1 MTTHTMWINQLFM
14 EQENNE
20 KTAIIADVQPVKQ
33 EKKTTRKPRQT
44 RKKAET
50 KKTENPTDD
59 KPRAESTEARRRK
72 TKSTDA
78 HAVESVDDNSKAPA
92 IELTE
97 SVDDSSKA
105 PAIEL
110 TENVDDSSR
119 TPAIEPT
126 ESVNDNSKAPASEP
140 TETPATDN
148 AVPAEGSGQTSDSA
162 TSSPVASR
170 DQAADGVVV
179 QSPSQNGRQ
188 QSTSQTA
195 KPLPPC
201 PTLVIHN
208 IVELVNAPS
217 RQLLLTDQQIQQL
230 SAEEAARRFRWIEG
244 TLALVLDYDIVIS
257 DTNIW
262 LELLTGHTSSHSDP
276 RFNCRLQFERQLEFI
291 SKLTRHRSGRFM
303 MMSETYEEIDRFA
316 SQMEPQSHS
325 DSDFSDDDVC
335 RNIAARLAKRLILS
349 QQRENRLR
357 IEGIGAESHHSAF
370 ADPAII
376 RRCVEL
382 FAQGRRVLLLTND
395 ASVAIRS
402 MGMCDDL
409 QRTNG
414 IDDETWDNIYAPL
427 RPMVMTMDDLKAIDA
442 YTRQYHFLQMATG
455 KAWME
460 DVPRQMRKNDVAPL
474 TLWMEGFRPGDR
486 HPERKQTTQQRKQ
499 NSQPKQ
505 EQKPQ
510 SKQEQKQQPKQEQKS
525 QPKQEQ
531 KPQPK
536 QEQKS
541 QPKQEQKSQPKQDQ
555 KSQPKQEQKPQPKQE
570 QKPQP
575 KQEQKPQPKQ
585 EQKPQPKQEQ
595 KPQPRQEQKPQP
607 KQEQKPQPK
616 QEQKSQPKQEQ
627 KPQPEQEQQSLQPTD
642 VQPAP
647 QEQENQKLQTE
658 AKPARRSSR
667 KKKTTDSAIQTSAES
682 VHDTAANETIAVTAD
697 IQDAATA
704 SKPKRQ
710 GRGRQTRSRQKQGG
724 EMSSAS

>member
-1 MTTHTMWINQLFM
+1 MWINQLFM

-78 HAVESVDDNSKAPA
+78 HAA
-92 IELTE
+92 E

-105 PAIEL
+105 PAIEP
-110 TENVDDSSR
+110 TENVDDNSKA
-119 TPAIEPT
+119 PAIEPT

-148 AVPAEGSGQTSDSA
+148 AVPAEGSGQTSDSD

-170 DQAADGVVV
+170 DQAADDVVV
-179 QSPSQNGRQ
+179 QPPLQNGRQ

-486 HPERKQTTQQRKQ
+486 HPERKQTAQQRKQ

-505 EQKPQ
+505 EQKQQP
-510 SKQEQKQQPKQEQKS
+510 KQEQKQQPKQEQKS

-531 KPQPK
+531 K
-536 QEQKS
+536 S
-541 QPKQEQKSQPKQDQ
+541 QPKQEQKPQS
-555 KSQPKQEQKPQPKQE
+555 KQEQKPQPKQE
-570 QKPQP
+570 QKQQP
-575 KQEQKPQPKQ
+575 KQEQKP
-585 EQKPQPKQEQ
+585 
-595 KPQPRQEQKPQP
+595 
-607 KQEQKPQPK
+607 
-616 QEQKSQPKQEQ
+616 QPKQEQ

>member
-1 MTTHTMWINQLFM
+1 M

-92 IELTE
+92 I
-97 SVDDSSKA
+97 
-105 PAIEL
+105 
-110 TENVDDSSR
+110 
-119 TPAIEPT
+119 
-126 ESVNDNSKAPASEP
+126 EP

-510 SKQEQKQQPKQEQKS
+510 PKQEQKSQPKQEQKQQPKQEQKSQPKQEQKQQPKQEQKQQPKQEQKS

-536 QEQKS
+536 QEQK
-541 QPKQEQKSQPKQDQ
+541 Q
-555 KSQPKQEQKPQPKQE
+555 
-570 QKPQP
+570 
-575 KQEQKPQPKQ
+575 
-585 EQKPQPKQEQ
+585 
-595 KPQPRQEQKPQP
+595 
-607 KQEQKPQPK
+607 
-616 QEQKSQPKQEQ
+616 QPKQEQ

-667 KKKTTDSAIQTSAES
+667 KKKTTDSAMQTSAES

>member
-59 KPRAESTEARRRK
+59 KPRAESTEVRRRK

-78 HAVESVDDNSKAPA
+78 HAA
-92 IELTE
+92 E

-105 PAIEL
+105 PAIEQTENVDDNSKAPAIEQTESVDYSSKAPASEL
-110 TENVDDSSR
+110 TENVDDR
-119 TPAIEPT
+119 IKAPAIEPT
-126 ESVNDNSKAPASEP
+126 E
-140 TETPATDN
+140 TPAKDT
-148 AVPAEGSGQTSDSA
+148 AVPAEGSGQTSDSV

-486 HPERKQTTQQRKQ
+486 HPERKQTAQQRKQ
-499 NSQPKQ
+499 NSQP
-505 EQKPQ
+505 
-510 SKQEQKQQPKQEQKS
+510 KQEQKQQPKQEQKS

-531 KPQPK
+531 KSQPKHEQKPQPK
-536 QEQKS
+536 QELKP
-541 QPKQEQKSQPKQDQ
+541 QPKH
-555 KSQPKQEQKPQPKQE
+555 EQKPQPKQE
-570 QKPQP
+570 QKQQP
-575 KQEQKPQPKQ
+575 KQEQ
-585 EQKPQPKQEQ
+585 
-595 KPQPRQEQKPQP
+595 
-607 KQEQKPQPK
+607 
-616 QEQKSQPKQEQ
+616 
-627 KPQPEQEQQSLQPTD
+627 QSLHPTD

-682 VHDTAANETIAVTAD
+682 VHDTTANETIAVTAD

-724 EMSSAS
+724 ETSSAS

>member
-1 MTTHTMWINQLFM
+1 M

-78 HAVESVDDNSKAPA
+78 HAA
-92 IELTE
+92 E

-119 TPAIEPT
+119 TPASEPT

-148 AVPAEGSGQTSDSA
+148 AAPAEGSGQTPDSD
-162 TSSPVASR
+162 TSSLVASR
-170 DQAADGVVV
+170 DQTADGVVV

-486 HPERKQTTQQRKQ
+486 HPERKQTAQQRKQ

-505 EQKPQ
+505 EQK
-510 SKQEQKQQPKQEQKS
+510 QQPK
-525 QPKQEQ
+525 
-531 KPQPK
+531 
-536 QEQKS
+536 
-541 QPKQEQKSQPKQDQ
+541 
-555 KSQPKQEQKPQPKQE
+555 
-570 QKPQP
+570 
-575 KQEQKPQPKQ
+575 
-585 EQKPQPKQEQ
+585 
-595 KPQPRQEQKPQP
+595 QEQKPQP

-667 KKKTTDSAIQTSAES
+667 KKKTTDSAMQTSAES

>member
-78 HAVESVDDNSKAPA
+78 HAAEIVDDRSKAPA
-92 IELTE
+92 IEPTE
-97 SVDDSSKA
+97 SVVDSSKT
-105 PAIEL
+105 PAIEP
-110 TENVDDSSR
+110 TESVDDSSR

-126 ESVNDNSKAPASEP
+126 ENVDDRSKAPAIEP

-170 DQAADGVVV
+170 DQAADDVVV

-217 RQLLLTDQQIQQL
+217 RQFLLTDQQIQQL

-486 HPERKQTTQQRKQ
+486 HPERKQTAQQRKQ

-510 SKQEQKQQPKQEQKS
+510 PKQEQKQQPKQEQK
-525 QPKQEQ
+525 Q
-531 KPQPK
+531 
-536 QEQKS
+536 
-541 QPKQEQKSQPKQDQ
+541 
-555 KSQPKQEQKPQPKQE
+555 QPKQEQKPQPKQE

-595 KPQPRQEQKPQP
+595 KPQPKQEQKPQP

-616 QEQKSQPKQEQ
+616 QEQKQQPKQEQ
-627 KPQPEQEQQSLQPTD
+627 KQQPKQEQKQQPEQEQQSLQPTD

-682 VHDTAANETIAVTAD
+682 VHDTAANETIVVTAD

-724 EMSSAS
+724 ETSSAS

>member
-1 MTTHTMWINQLFM
+1 M

-44 RKKAET
+44 RKKTET

-78 HAVESVDDNSKAPA
+78 HAA
-92 IELTE
+92 E

-110 TENVDDSSR
+110 TENVDDSSKA
-119 TPAIEPT
+119 PAIEPTENVDDNSKAPAFEPT
-126 ESVNDNSKAPASEP
+126 ESVNDNSKAPASEQ
-140 TETPATDN
+140 TKTPATDN
-148 AVPAEGSGQTSDSA
+148 AVPAEGSGQTSDSD

-170 DQAADGVVV
+170 DQTADGVVV
-179 QSPSQNGRQ
+179 QSPLQNGRQ

-486 HPERKQTTQQRKQ
+486 HPECKQTAQQRKQ
-499 NSQPKQ
+499 NSQPKH
-505 EQKPQ
+505 
-510 SKQEQKQQPKQEQKS
+510 EQKQQPKQEQK
-525 QPKQEQ
+525 P
-531 KPQPK
+531 
-536 QEQKS
+536 
-541 QPKQEQKSQPKQDQ
+541 
-555 KSQPKQEQKPQPKQE
+555 
-570 QKPQP
+570 
-575 KQEQKPQPKQ
+575 
-585 EQKPQPKQEQ
+585 
-595 KPQPRQEQKPQP
+595 
-607 KQEQKPQPK
+607 
-616 QEQKSQPKQEQ
+616 QPKQEQ

>member
-1 MTTHTMWINQLFM
+1 M

-78 HAVESVDDNSKAPA
+78 HAAESVDDSSRTPA

-97 SVDDSSKA
+97 S
-105 PAIEL
+105 
-110 TENVDDSSR
+110 VDDSSR

-140 TETPATDN
+140 TKTPAKDT
-148 AVPAEGSGQTSDSA
+148 AVPAEGSGQTSDSD

-170 DQAADGVVV
+170 DQTADDVVV

-486 HPERKQTTQQRKQ
+486 HPERKQTAQQRKQ

-505 EQKPQ
+505 EQKQ
-510 SKQEQKQQPKQEQKS
+510 

-531 KPQPK
+531 KPQ
-536 QEQKS
+536 S
-541 QPKQEQKSQPKQDQ
+541 
-555 KSQPKQEQKPQPKQE
+555 
-570 QKPQP
+570 
-575 KQEQKPQPKQ
+575 
-585 EQKPQPKQEQ
+585 
-595 KPQPRQEQKPQP
+595 
-607 KQEQKPQPK
+607 
-616 QEQKSQPKQEQ
+616 KQEQ

-724 EMSSAS
+724 ETSSAS

>member
-1 MTTHTMWINQLFM
+1 M

-44 RKKAET
+44 RKKTET

-72 TKSTDA
+72 TKSTAA
-78 HAVESVDDNSKAPA
+78 HAA
-92 IELTE
+92 E

-105 PAIEL
+105 PAI
-110 TENVDDSSR
+110 
-119 TPAIEPT
+119 
-126 ESVNDNSKAPASEP
+126 EP

-170 DQAADGVVV
+170 DQTADGAVV

-486 HPERKQTTQQRKQ
+486 HPERKQTAQQRKQ
-499 NSQPKQ
+499 N
-505 EQKPQ
+505 
-510 SKQEQKQQPKQEQKS
+510 
-525 QPKQEQ
+525 
-531 KPQPK
+531 
-536 QEQKS
+536 
-541 QPKQEQKSQPKQDQ
+541 
-555 KSQPKQEQKPQPKQE
+555 
-570 QKPQP
+570 
-575 KQEQKPQPKQ
+575 
-585 EQKPQPKQEQ
+585 
-595 KPQPRQEQKPQP
+595 
-607 KQEQKPQPK
+607 
-616 QEQKSQPKQEQ
+616 SQPKQEQ

>member
-1 MTTHTMWINQLFM
+1 M

-44 RKKAET
+44 RKKTET

-78 HAVESVDDNSKAPA
+78 HAVESVDD
-92 IELTE
+92 
-97 SVDDSSKA
+97 SSKA

-110 TENVDDSSR
+110 TENVDDRSR
-119 TPAIEPT
+119 SPAIEPT
-126 ESVNDNSKAPASEP
+126 ESVDDNSKAPASEP
-140 TETPATDN
+140 TKTPATDT

-170 DQAADGVVV
+170 DQAADDVVV

-486 HPERKQTTQQRKQ
+486 HSERKQTAQQRKQ

-510 SKQEQKQQPKQEQKS
+510 PKQEQKQQPKQEQKQ

-536 QEQKS
+536 QEQKQ
-541 QPKQEQKSQPKQDQ
+541 QPKQEQKQQPKQEQRPQPKQEQ
-555 KSQPKQEQKPQPKQE
+555 KPQPKQEQKQQPKQEQKPQPKQE

-585 EQKPQPKQEQ
+585 EQKPQL
-595 KPQPRQEQKPQP
+595 
-607 KQEQKPQPK
+607 
-616 QEQKSQPKQEQ
+616 KQEQ

-724 EMSSAS
+724 ETSSAS

>member
-1 MTTHTMWINQLFM
+1 M

-78 HAVESVDDNSKAPA
+78 HAA
-92 IELTE
+92 E

-105 PAIEL
+105 PAIEP
-110 TENVDDSSR
+110 TENVDDNSKA
-119 TPAIEPT
+119 PASEPTENVDDNSKAPASEPTENVDDNSKAPASEPT

-170 DQAADGVVV
+170 DQAADGAVV

-230 SAEEAARRFRWIEG
+230 SAEEAERRFRWIEG

-486 HPERKQTTQQRKQ
+486 HPERKQTAQQRKQ

-505 EQKPQ
+505 EQK
-510 SKQEQKQQPKQEQKS
+510 QQPKQEQK
-525 QPKQEQ
+525 Q
-531 KPQPK
+531 
-536 QEQKS
+536 
-541 QPKQEQKSQPKQDQ
+541 
-555 KSQPKQEQKPQPKQE
+555 QPKQEQKPQPKQE

-595 KPQPRQEQKPQP
+595 KPQPKQEQKSQPKQEQKPQP

-616 QEQKSQPKQEQ
+616 QEQKPQPKQEQ

-647 QEQENQKLQTE
+647 QEQENQKLQTD

>member
-1 MTTHTMWINQLFM
+1 M

-59 KPRAESTEARRRK
+59 KPRAVSTEARRRK

-78 HAVESVDDNSKAPA
+78 HAA
-92 IELTE
+92 E

-110 TENVDDSSR
+110 TENVDDSS
-119 TPAIEPT
+119 
-126 ESVNDNSKAPASEP
+126 KAPAIEP

-148 AVPAEGSGQTSDSA
+148 AVPAEGSGQTPDSD

-170 DQAADGVVV
+170 DQTADGVVV

-486 HPERKQTTQQRKQ
+486 HPERKQTAQQRKQ

-505 EQKPQ
+505 EQKQ
-510 SKQEQKQQPKQEQKS
+510 
-525 QPKQEQ
+525 
-531 KPQPK
+531 
-536 QEQKS
+536 
-541 QPKQEQKSQPKQDQ
+541 
-555 KSQPKQEQKPQPKQE
+555 
-570 QKPQP
+570 
-575 KQEQKPQPKQ
+575 
-585 EQKPQPKQEQ
+585 
-595 KPQPRQEQKPQP
+595 
-607 KQEQKPQPK
+607 
-616 QEQKSQPKQEQ
+616 
-627 KPQPEQEQQSLQPTD
+627 
-642 VQPAP
+642 
-647 QEQENQKLQTE
+647 
-658 AKPARRSSR
+658 
-667 KKKTTDSAIQTSAES
+667 
-682 VHDTAANETIAVTAD
+682 
-697 IQDAATA
+697 
-704 SKPKRQ
+704 
-710 GRGRQTRSRQKQGG
+710 
-724 EMSSAS
+724 

>member
-1 MTTHTMWINQLFM
+1 MWINQLFM

-78 HAVESVDDNSKAPA
+78 HAA
-92 IELTE
+92 E

-110 TENVDDSSR
+110 TENVDDSSKA
-119 TPAIEPT
+119 PAIELT
-126 ESVNDNSKAPASEP
+126 ENVDDNSKAPASEP
-140 TETPATDN
+140 TETPATDT
-148 AVPAEGSGQTSDSA
+148 AVPAEGSGQTPDSD

-170 DQAADGVVV
+170 DQTADGVVV

-486 HPERKQTTQQRKQ
+486 HPERKQTAQQRKQ
-499 NSQPKQ
+499 NSQSKQ

-510 SKQEQKQQPKQEQKS
+510 PKQEQKQQPKQEQKQ
-525 QPKQEQ
+525 QPK
-531 KPQPK
+531 
-536 QEQKS
+536 
-541 QPKQEQKSQPKQDQ
+541 
-555 KSQPKQEQKPQPKQE
+555 
-570 QKPQP
+570 
-575 KQEQKPQPKQ
+575 
-585 EQKPQPKQEQ
+585 
-595 KPQPRQEQKPQP
+595 QEQKPQP

>member
-1 MTTHTMWINQLFM
+1 M

-59 KPRAESTEARRRK
+59 KPRAESTEVRRRK

-78 HAVESVDDNSKAPA
+78 HAA
-92 IELTE
+92 E

-110 TENVDDSSR
+110 TENVDDSSKA
-119 TPAIEPT
+119 PAIEPT
-126 ESVNDNSKAPASEP
+126 ENVDDNSKAPASEPTENVDDNSKAPASEP

-148 AVPAEGSGQTSDSA
+148 AAPAEGSGQTPDSD
-162 TSSPVASR
+162 TSSLVASR
-170 DQAADGVVV
+170 DQTADGVVV
-179 QSPSQNGRQ
+179 QSPLQNGRQ

-486 HPERKQTTQQRKQ
+486 HPERKQTAQQRKQ

-510 SKQEQKQQPKQEQKS
+510 PKQEQKQKQ
-525 QPKQEQ
+525 
-531 KPQPK
+531 
-536 QEQKS
+536 
-541 QPKQEQKSQPKQDQ
+541 
-555 KSQPKQEQKPQPKQE
+555 QPKQEQKPQPKQE

-575 KQEQKPQPKQ
+575 KQEQKQQPKQ
-585 EQKPQPKQEQ
+585 EQKQQPKQEQ
-595 KPQPRQEQKPQP
+595 KQ
-607 KQEQKPQPK
+607 
-616 QEQKSQPKQEQ
+616 
-627 KPQPEQEQQSLQPTD
+627 QPEQEQQSLQPTD

-724 EMSSAS
+724 ETSSAS

>member
-1 MTTHTMWINQLFM
+1 MWINQLFM

-44 RKKAET
+44 RKKTET

-59 KPRAESTEARRRK
+59 KPRAESSEARRRK

-78 HAVESVDDNSKAPA
+78 HAA
-92 IELTE
+92 E

-110 TENVDDSSR
+110 TENVDDSSKA
-119 TPAIEPT
+119 PAIEPT
-126 ESVNDNSKAPASEP
+126 ENVDDNSKAPASEPTENVDDRSKAPASEP

-148 AVPAEGSGQTSDSA
+148 AVPAEGSGQTSDSD

-170 DQAADGVVV
+170 DQTADGVVV

-486 HPERKQTTQQRKQ
+486 HPERKQTAQQRKQ
-499 NSQPKQ
+499 N
-505 EQKPQ
+505 
-510 SKQEQKQQPKQEQKS
+510 
-525 QPKQEQ
+525 
-531 KPQPK
+531 
-536 QEQKS
+536 
-541 QPKQEQKSQPKQDQ
+541 
-555 KSQPKQEQKPQPKQE
+555 SQPKQEQKPQPKQE
-570 QKPQP
+570 QKP
-575 KQEQKPQPKQ
+575 
-585 EQKPQPKQEQ
+585 
-595 KPQPRQEQKPQP
+595 
-607 KQEQKPQPK
+607 
-616 QEQKSQPKQEQ
+616 QPKQEQ

-682 VHDTAANETIAVTAD
+682 VHDTTANETIAVTAD

-724 EMSSAS
+724 ETSSAS

>member
-78 HAVESVDDNSKAPA
+78 HAA
-92 IELTE
+92 E

-119 TPAIEPT
+119 TPAIELT
-126 ESVNDNSKAPASEP
+126 ENVDDSSKAPAIELTENVDDNSKAPAIEPTENVDDRSKAPAIEP

-148 AVPAEGSGQTSDSA
+148 DVPSEGSGQISDSA

-170 DQAADGVVV
+170 DQTADGVVV

-486 HPERKQTTQQRKQ
+486 HPERKQTAQQRKQ

-505 EQKPQ
+505 EQKP
-510 SKQEQKQQPKQEQKS
+510 
-525 QPKQEQ
+525 
-531 KPQPK
+531 
-536 QEQKS
+536 
-541 QPKQEQKSQPKQDQ
+541 
-555 KSQPKQEQKPQPKQE
+555 
-570 QKPQP
+570 
-575 KQEQKPQPKQ
+575 
-585 EQKPQPKQEQ
+585 
-595 KPQPRQEQKPQP
+595 
-607 KQEQKPQPK
+607 
-616 QEQKSQPKQEQ
+616 QPKQEQ

-724 EMSSAS
+724 ETSSAS

>member
-1 MTTHTMWINQLFM
+1 M

-44 RKKAET
+44 RKKTET

-78 HAVESVDDNSKAPA
+78 HAAESVDDNSKAPA
-92 IELTE
+92 IEPTE
-97 SVDDSSKA
+97 NIDDSSRT
-105 PAIEL
+105 PAIEP

-119 TPAIEPT
+119 TSAIEPT

-148 AVPAEGSGQTSDSA
+148 AVPAEGSGQTSDSD

-170 DQAADGVVV
+170 DQTADGVVV

-486 HPERKQTTQQRKQ
+486 HPERKQTAQQRKQ

-510 SKQEQKQQPKQEQKS
+510 PKQEQKQ
-525 QPKQEQ
+525 
-531 KPQPK
+531 
-536 QEQKS
+536 
-541 QPKQEQKSQPKQDQ
+541 
-555 KSQPKQEQKPQPKQE
+555 
-570 QKPQP
+570 
-575 KQEQKPQPKQ
+575 
-585 EQKPQPKQEQ
+585 
-595 KPQPRQEQKPQP
+595 QP

-682 VHDTAANETIAVTAD
+682 VHDTTANETIAVTAD

>member
-1 MTTHTMWINQLFM
+1 M

-78 HAVESVDDNSKAPA
+78 HAAESVDDSSRTPA

-97 SVDDSSKA
+97 SVDDSSRT
-105 PAIEL
+105 PAIEPTENVDDSSRTSAREL
-110 TENVDDSSR
+110 TEIVDDSSR

-126 ESVNDNSKAPASEP
+126 ESGNDNSKAPASEP
-140 TETPATDN
+140 TETPATDT
-148 AVPAEGSGQTSDSA
+148 AVPAEGSGQTSDSD

-170 DQAADGVVV
+170 DQTADDVVV

-486 HPERKQTTQQRKQ
+486 HPERKQTAQQRKQ
-499 NSQPKQ
+499 NSQPKQEQKQQPKQEQKQQPKQ

-510 SKQEQKQQPKQEQKS
+510 SKQEQKP
-525 QPKQEQ
+525 
-531 KPQPK
+531 
-536 QEQKS
+536 
-541 QPKQEQKSQPKQDQ
+541 
-555 KSQPKQEQKPQPKQE
+555 
-570 QKPQP
+570 
-575 KQEQKPQPKQ
+575 
-585 EQKPQPKQEQ
+585 
-595 KPQPRQEQKPQP
+595 
-607 KQEQKPQPK
+607 
-616 QEQKSQPKQEQ
+616 QPKQEQ

-647 QEQENQKLQTE
+647 QEQANQKLQTE

-682 VHDTAANETIAVTAD
+682 VHDTAANDTIAVTAD

-724 EMSSAS
+724 ETSSAS

>member
-44 RKKAET
+44 RKKTET

-59 KPRAESTEARRRK
+59 KPRAESTGARRRK

-78 HAVESVDDNSKAPA
+78 HAA
-92 IELTE
+92 E

-126 ESVNDNSKAPASEP
+126 ENVDDNSKAPAIEPTENVDDNSKAPAIEPAESVNDNIKAPAIEP

-148 AVPAEGSGQTSDSA
+148 AVPAEGSGQTSDSD

-179 QSPSQNGRQ
+179 QSPLQNGRQ

-486 HPERKQTTQQRKQ
+486 HPERKQTAQQRKQ

-505 EQKPQ
+505 EQKQQP
-510 SKQEQKQQPKQEQKS
+510 KQEQKQQPKQEQK
-525 QPKQEQ
+525 Q
-531 KPQPK
+531 
-536 QEQKS
+536 
-541 QPKQEQKSQPKQDQ
+541 
-555 KSQPKQEQKPQPKQE
+555 QPKQEQKPQPKQE

-585 EQKPQPKQEQ
+585 EQKQQPKQEQ
-595 KPQPRQEQKPQP
+595 KPQS

-627 KPQPEQEQQSLQPTD
+627 KQQPEQEQQSLQPTD

>member
-1 MTTHTMWINQLFM
+1 M

-44 RKKAET
+44 RKKTET

-78 HAVESVDDNSKAPA
+78 HAA
-92 IELTE
+92 E

-110 TENVDDSSR
+110 TENVDDSSKAQAIEL
-119 TPAIEPT
+119 TENVDDNSKAPAIEPT

-140 TETPATDN
+140 TKTPATDT
-148 AVPAEGSGQTSDSA
+148 AVPAEGSGQTPDSD

-486 HPERKQTTQQRKQ
+486 HSERKQTAQQRKQ

-510 SKQEQKQQPKQEQKS
+510 PKQEQKQ

-536 QEQKS
+536 QEQK
-541 QPKQEQKSQPKQDQ
+541 Q
-555 KSQPKQEQKPQPKQE
+555 
-570 QKPQP
+570 
-575 KQEQKPQPKQ
+575 
-585 EQKPQPKQEQ
+585 
-595 KPQPRQEQKPQP
+595 
-607 KQEQKPQPK
+607 
-616 QEQKSQPKQEQ
+616 QPKQEQ

-682 VHDTAANETIAVTAD
+682 VHDTAANETIVVTAD

-724 EMSSAS
+724 ETSSAS

>member
-78 HAVESVDDNSKAPA
+78 HAA
-92 IELTE
+92 E

-105 PAIEL
+105 PAIEP
-110 TENVDDSSR
+110 TENVDDNSKA
-119 TPAIEPT
+119 PASEPT

-140 TETPATDN
+140 TKTPATDN
-148 AVPAEGSGQTSDSA
+148 AVPAEGSGQTPDSD

-510 SKQEQKQQPKQEQKS
+510 
-525 QPKQEQ
+525 PKQEQ

-536 QEQKS
+536 QEQKQ
-541 QPKQEQKSQPKQDQ
+541 QPKQEQKQ
-555 KSQPKQEQKPQPKQE
+555 QPKQEQKQ
-570 QKPQP
+570 
-575 KQEQKPQPKQ
+575 
-585 EQKPQPKQEQ
+585 
-595 KPQPRQEQKPQP
+595 
-607 KQEQKPQPK
+607 
-616 QEQKSQPKQEQ
+616 QPKQEQ

-724 EMSSAS
+724 ETSSAS